1 MDGIIVHTG
10 EDATRLEIGCV
21 HQRGVLY
28 ATRAEASWVCDNSLL
43 HAHALA
49 GFMRELTALGDPKV
63 KGLMKRWGLY
73 FRELPLE
80 VPQTPSDAR

>member
-1 MDGIIVHTG
+1 MDGITVHTG

-28 ATRAEASWVCDNSLL
+28 ATRAEGSWVCDNSLL

-49 GFMRELTALGDPKV
+49 GFMRELTALADPEV
-63 KGLMKRWGLY
+63 KALMKRWGVY
-73 FRELPLE
+73 YRELPLE
-80 VPQTPSDAR
+80 AETTPAKAP